1 MATLNLGRIKP
12 VFRGAYAGGTAY
24 VIDDIVTH
32 GNETFI
38 CIQAGTGNATSNASY
53 WTKLA
58 AKGTDGTDVGTTIT
72 TQGDILYRD
81 GSGLQR
87 LAKGTA
93 GQALKMNSG
102 ATAPEWGTDAGGLVL
117 LSRQSITSN
126 VTSVDFNNTIITS
139 AYDNY
144 LFIWQGIDNDQAN
157 DDIGFR
163 TSSDN
168 GSTYSTTTG
177 AAWYVRANGSGT
189 GQIDSY
195 AYHIAALDSHA
206 DANATNGWATLHN
219 VNSTGVGDYKTW
231 TGIGSVQ
238 NHGTAADN
246 YTYHSSAIV
255 KDPSV
260 LNFVG
265 FYNTTGGN
273 FSDGI
278 VTCYGYAQ

>member
-24 VIDDIVTH
+24 VVDDIVTS

-38 CIQAGTGNATSNASY
+38 CIQASTGNATSNASY

-58 AKGTDGTDVGTTIT
+58 AKGTDGTDVGATLT

-81 GSGLQR
+81 GSCLQR

-93 GQALKMNSG
+93 GQALKMNTG
-102 ATAPEWGTDAGGLVL
+102 ATAPEWGTGGGLVL

-144 LFIWQGIDNDQAN
+144 LFIFQGIDNAVG
-157 DDIGFR
+157 DDDMGFR

-168 GSTYSTTTG
+168 GSSYSTISG
-177 AAWYVRANGSGT
+177 SAWYMKLNGSGT
-189 GQIDSY
+189 GQINNY
-195 AYHIAALDSHA
+195 AYHIAALDSNA
-206 DANATNGWATLHN
+206 DANGTNGWAILNN
-219 VNSTGVGDYKTW
+219 VNSTGAGDYKTF
-231 TGIGSVQ
+231 TGFGTVQ

-246 YTYHSSAIV
+246 YGYSSQSIV

-265 FYNTTGGN
+265 FYNASGN
-273 FSDGI
+273 NLTDGI